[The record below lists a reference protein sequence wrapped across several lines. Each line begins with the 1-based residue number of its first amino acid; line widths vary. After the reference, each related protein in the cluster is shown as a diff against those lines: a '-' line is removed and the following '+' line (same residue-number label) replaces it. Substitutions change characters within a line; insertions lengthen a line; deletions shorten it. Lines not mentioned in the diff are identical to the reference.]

1 MISIINYHNYDQT
14 LISQSYNALKSRRGG
29 SGVFFASW
37 QEQKRPK
44 VRPTAPYLCTQA
56 QSDAS
61 ECFIRFRAV
70 SMLLDFFYFL
80 ILQIDLRE
88 LNSYLVAI
96 HLHRPTH
103 TALRATWCSF
113 IKMT

>member
-1 MISIINYHNYDQT
+1 MVSIINHHNCDQT
-14 LISQSYNALKSRRGG
+14 LISQSHNALKSRRGG

-70 SMLLDFFYFL
+70 SMLLDFYFL
-80 ILQIDLRE
+80 ILPIDLRD
-88 LNSYLVAI
+88 LNSYLVAC
-96 HLHRPTH
+96 H
-103 TALRATWCSF
+103 ASS
-113 IKMT
+113 